1 MNILVTGSS
10 SYVGKY
16 IILGLL
22 SLNHKVVGTSRTDP
36 KIKNENFIWLSHDL
50 SKSPL
55 KKFKNKI
62 DVIVHLAGLAWY
74 DRPVIDYVNSNINTT
89 MNLEKMIKNI
99 KPIVTFYTS
108 SRNIYGEIEVSQIK
122 ENTSIINPIVYA
134 HTKYIAEQ
142 ILLESSSTIIFRLPS
157 IIGVGTHGWIDSI
170 YKKLIKNEDIEFI
183 NTKFNNFIHASELP
197 IIIDKFIKKS
207 IFKTDLYLLGCS
219 NIIYSKTLISRMKH
233 LLNSKSLLIEN
244 KSKKNSYTISV
255 KKIKKIYKTMSV
267 EDSIDKYIKE
277 MQNLN

>member
-219 NIIYSKTLISRMKH
+219 NIIYSKTLI
-233 LLNSKSLLIEN
+233 
-244 KSKKNSYTISV
+244 
-255 KKIKKIYKTMSV
+255 
-267 EDSIDKYIKE
+267 
-277 MQNLN
+277 